1 MYLCIHK
8 CLNGLVEHD
17 MNNSQDTKNY
27 IIDYNNRT
35 RLNFRLPSVQK
46 NWEKQRTA
54 FHAIKDKL
62 PWPDN
67 HGHSVNVNIFKHV
80 LLVL

>member
-35 RLNFRLPSVQK
+35 KLNFRLPSVQK
-46 NWEKQRTA
+46 NWDKQWTVL
-54 FHAIKDKL
+54 HAIKDKL
-62 PWPDN
+62 P
-67 HGHSVNVNIFKHV
+67 
-80 LLVL
+80 

>member
-1 MYLCIHK
+1 MIWI
-8 CLNGLVEHD
+8 
-17 MNNSQDTKNY
+17 SQDTKNY

-46 NWEKQRTA
+46 NWDKQRTA